1 MRMDGVCA
9 GGNLVMLVH
18 DGLGE
23 HSFARSE
30 FQRFGIARGFEF
42 GDEVRQCRSGFGV
55 VAPSASGSLHA
66 G

>member
-1 MRMDGVCA
+1 
-9 GGNLVMLVH
+9 MLVH

-23 HSFARSE
+23 HSFARNE

-55 VAPSASGSLHA
+55 VAPIASGSRRA